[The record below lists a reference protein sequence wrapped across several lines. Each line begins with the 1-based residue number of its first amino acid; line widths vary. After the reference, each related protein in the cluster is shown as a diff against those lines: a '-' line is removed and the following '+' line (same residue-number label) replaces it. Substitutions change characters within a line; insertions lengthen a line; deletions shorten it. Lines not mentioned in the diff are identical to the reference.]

1 MNILFLTK
9 EYYHE
14 KLPNSGGTGRFISNL
29 SKSLVHEGHNVFVF
43 GLEKKSFYI
52 DDFGVKVT
60 FVKNKLSRNHL
71 YKLSRSIS
79 KKVPFLRKYYLPIL
93 RMEFKNTAIELNKFI
108 SKNNLQIDIIETHD
122 FEGLSLFLDDR
133 YPIVIRC
140 HGNYNFFHNYFNFKV
155 AQHKLDF
162 EKEAFAKVNNFIM
175 VSKYSQSINHK
186 LFNLDKSKLIYN
198 GIDTDEFKISEE
210 VSIIPKSIFFFGNVT
225 YEKGADIAVAVLIE
239 VLKSEPNTTLNFVG
253 RNTNYNS
260 TIETILKENN
270 ILNKVIFHGFKLS
283 NEIIKIMSKAA
294 IVLLPSRGENFSLAA
309 LEMMSLSKPIICS
322 NIPSFSELIIHNENG
337 FIANS
342 IQEYVKSVQFLF
354 ENKLASKEIQK
365 NARKTIV
372 EKFNKNK
379 LVKETIDY
387 YQEVIINHTRTDTNY

>member
-14 KLPNSGGTGRFISNL
+14 KLPNSGGTGRFISNI
-29 SKSLVHEGHNVFVF
+29 SKSLVNEGHNVYVF
-43 GLEKKSFYI
+43 GLANTNYI
-52 DDFGVKVT
+52 LDDYGVKVIYI
-60 FVKNKLSRNHL
+60 KNPLYKNHL
-71 YKLSRSIS
+71 YKLSKSIS
-79 KKVPFLRKYYLPIL
+79 KKIPFLRKYHVELL
-93 RMEFKNTAIELNKFI
+93 KLELKLTAKELDKFI
-108 SKNNLQIDIIETHD
+108 LKNNLQIDIIETHD
-122 FEGLSLFLDDR
+122 FEGLSLFLDET

-140 HGNYNFFHNYFNFKV
+140 HGNYNFFHNYFNFKF

-162 EKEAFAKVNNFIM
+162 EKEAFAKVKNFIV

-186 LFNLDKSKLIYN
+186 LFNLEKSKLIYN

-239 VLKSEPNTTLNFVG
+239 VLKFEPNTTLNFVG

-260 TIETILKENN
+260 TIENILKENN

-342 IQEYVKSVQFLF
+342 IQEYVNSVRFLF

-379 LVKETIDY
+379 LVKETIEY
-387 YQEVIINHTRTDTNY
+387 YNEVISNHKN